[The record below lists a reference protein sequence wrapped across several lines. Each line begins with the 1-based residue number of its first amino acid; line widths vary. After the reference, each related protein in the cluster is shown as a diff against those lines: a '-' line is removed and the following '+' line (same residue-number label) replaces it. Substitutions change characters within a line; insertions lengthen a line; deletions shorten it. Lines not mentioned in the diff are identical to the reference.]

1 MLSTPEI
8 MFLQWLE
15 EEQEKQEQEEKER
28 DSVQNEP
35 TARTDN
41 D

>member
-15 EEQEKQEQEEKER
+15 EEQQKQEQEEKER

-35 TARTDN
+35 PARTDN